1 MEEKKTI
8 FDDFFNKNTPLVVT
22 FAKRYQN
29 RGLEFADL
37 VQYGNEGLMKG
48 ISKFDWR
55 RGYTF
60 STYATWWI
68 VQTIVRGIKN
78 DSRSI
83 RIPIHIAEECSQLKN
98 TQKQLIL
105 DLEREPTPREL
116 ATFMGISKDKVMLI
130 MQCSQQIFSLNA
142 KVGEKENMELGELLD
157 SEDQEACEDEAIKGV
172 VSEEMKRV
180 LAALPPRERYILE
193 LKFGL
198 DDGKPQNLAEIGRSL
213 NLTRERVRQI
223 EAKALSRLRSLPEI
237 MQMLPGSSSSD

>member
-1 MEEKKTI
+1 
-8 FDDFFNKNTPLVVT
+8 
-22 FAKRYQN
+22 
-29 RGLEFADL
+29 
-37 VQYGNEGLMKG
+37 MKG
-48 ISKFDWR
+48 ISKCDWR

-142 KVGEKENMELGELLD
+142 KVGEKENMELGE
-157 SEDQEACEDEAIKGV
+157 
-172 VSEEMKRV
+172 
-180 LAALPPRERYILE
+180 
-193 LKFGL
+193 
-198 DDGKPQNLAEIGRSL
+198 
-213 NLTRERVRQI
+213 
-223 EAKALSRLRSLPEI
+223 
-237 MQMLPGSSSSD
+237 

>member
-116 ATFMGISKDKVMLI
+116 ATFMGISKDNTRTLI
-130 MQCSQQIFSLNA
+130 TIPKILKKKLEEIA
-142 KVGEKENMELGELLD
+142 KSENRAFNNLVITVLSKYVEEEEK
-157 SEDQEACEDEAIKGV
+157 
-172 VSEEMKRV
+172 
-180 LAALPPRERYILE
+180 
-193 LKFGL
+193 
-198 DDGKPQNLAEIGRSL
+198 
-213 NLTRERVRQI
+213 
-223 EAKALSRLRSLPEI
+223 
-237 MQMLPGSSSSD
+237 